1 MIGNIMM
8 NHGIVW
14 AFPTNNHPDTFAIF
28 MLIKKRLENHPLPSL
43 LWISLT
49 YGTQF
54 QWNILARWWSLS
66 PVKLPFWGIATH
78 KKDDRNVWQVDGRQR
93 LLFPIKNGV
102 RLFDTPGSSR
112 CTAPSLW
119 LSTHLHRLQRLHKN
133 RGKNGKILWIYP
145 AMMMIQWVYRLQMG

>member
-1 MIGNIMM
+1 M

-102 RLFDTPGSSR
+102 RLFDTPWVQSLHCSQLVIVDTSSSPPKI
-112 CTAPSLW
+112 TQKPGEKWENSVDLPSNDDDSMGLP
-119 LSTHLHRLQRLHKN
+119 ST
-133 RGKNGKILWIYP
+133 NGVES
-145 AMMMIQWVYRLQMG
+145 QS